1 MTSTTATILSIRE
14 ASSSTVTLFHG
25 GRNLDLRGGLKPGK
39 TGSWEF
45 GPGLYLT
52 DDYEVARGYAKGGGS
67 VYAVTIRRGT
77 DIESVKIDYE
87 EAARFTK
94 DYVKVALRQKLL
106 NDLDRIQRERGHIKA
121 SWLVNLCINS
131 DALLPS
137 RTVALQKLLVDSG
150 VDYGVHRYKQGIVA
164 VIYNT
169 EVVTS
174 YRKVGSL
181 PVDQWKAELPPEF
194 QPN

>member
-1 MTSTTATILSIRE
+1 MISTTAALLSIRE
-14 ASSSTVTLFHG
+14 ASSGTVTLFHG

-39 TGSWEF
+39 TKSWEF

-52 DDYEVARGYAKGGGS
+52 DSYEVAYGYARGGGN

-77 DIESVKIDYE
+77 DIESVKVDYD
-87 EAARFTK
+87 EAVKFVK
-94 DYVKVALRQKLL
+94 NYVKVALRQRMLG
-106 NDLDRIQRERGHIKA
+106 DLARLKQERGHIQA

-137 RTVALQKLLVDSG
+137 RTVALQSLLVDNG

-169 EVVTS
+169 EIVTS
-174 YRKVGSL
+174 YRKIGSP
-181 PVDQWKAELPPEF
+181 PVDQWKVELPPEF
-194 QPN
+194 QPQ